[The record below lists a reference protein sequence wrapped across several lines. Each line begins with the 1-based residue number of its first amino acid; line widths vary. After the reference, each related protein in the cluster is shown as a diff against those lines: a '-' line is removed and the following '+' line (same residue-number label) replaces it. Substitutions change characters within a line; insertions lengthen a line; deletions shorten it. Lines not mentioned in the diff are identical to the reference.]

1 MHKELIEMTK
11 PIMICMALGAGIGV
25 IFGGKW
31 IALGAGIGLALGS
44 AFPSKDDTQSG
55 D

>member
-1 MHKELIEMTK
+1 MYKELIEMTK
-11 PIMICMALGAGIGV
+11 PIMICMALGAGVGV

-44 AFPSKDDTQSG
+44 AFPSRDDTQSG